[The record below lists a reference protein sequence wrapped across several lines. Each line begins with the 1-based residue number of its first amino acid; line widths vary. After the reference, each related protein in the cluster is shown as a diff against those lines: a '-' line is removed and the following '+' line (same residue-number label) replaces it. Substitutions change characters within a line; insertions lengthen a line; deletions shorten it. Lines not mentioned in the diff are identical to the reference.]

1 MKYGGSDMG
10 FAFKEGQCVHHR
22 SGGMPSIV
30 IGKEITNLGREHYR
44 LKDIKPTGACRER
57 WFLGEFL
64 QGTVVGGSE
73 CRGCPM
79 FEWCN

>member
-1 MKYGGSDMG
+1 M
-10 FAFKEGQCVHHR
+10 A
-22 SGGMPSIV
+22 SIV
-30 IGKEITNLGREHYR
+30 TGKGRTAAGREHYR

-64 QGTVVGGSE
+64 EGTVVGGGE

>member
-1 MKYGGSDMG
+1 MNG
-10 FAFKEGQCVHHR
+10 FSFKEGQCVHHR

-30 IGKEITNLGREHYR
+30 IGKETTNLGREHYR

-57 WFLGEFL
+57 WFLGEYL
-64 QGTVVGGSE
+64 KTTVVGGAE

-79 FEWCN
+79 WEWCN